1 MFAFFFEPQSS
12 KRHSSLRSTASPAA
26 LPGSRRD
33 IPLSWRCGPRGKNSY
48 GNVRHCSGVAQCCVV
63 FCRGFLRSDAILG
76 TVAVKFEDLET
87 KCDLHDSYDVSL
99 LASTVCICLAVF
111 KLGLLLF
118 VEDSDHS
125 EYQAVF

>member
-1 MFAFFFEPQSS
+1 MFGTVQV
-12 KRHSSLRSTASPAA
+12 L
-26 LPGSRRD
+26 
-33 IPLSWRCGPRGKNSY
+33 LSAVLS
-48 GNVRHCSGVAQCCVV
+48 

-99 LASTVCICLAVF
+99 LVSTVCVCLAVF
-111 KLGLLLF
+111 KLCLLLF